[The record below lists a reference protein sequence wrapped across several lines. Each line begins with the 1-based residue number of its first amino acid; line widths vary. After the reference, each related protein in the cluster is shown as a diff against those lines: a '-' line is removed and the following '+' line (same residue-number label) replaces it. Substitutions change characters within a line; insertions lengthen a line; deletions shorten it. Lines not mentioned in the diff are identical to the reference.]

1 MKSICL
7 TDFAT
12 GRHFNPEFAGTK
24 ISSRT
29 PEDFMAR
36 LEADIELGN
45 FKMLDGYAPFCRHIF
60 VPNFTDARMG
70 VHRITEENR
79 HLLRSDYVA
88 RREGELPV
96 LTRWFDSADVEPAV
110 CRWLDVILYSAEQL
124 EKEGSPI
131 DGDWGIVAILSAV
144 SSDEAPMPP
153 VTAMRNALGKDEG
166 GSGVALDREYYMR
179 AVEYWSRW
187 ATIK

>member
-1 MKSICL
+1 MSIAL
-7 TDFAT
+7 TSFAIS
-12 GRHFNPEFAGTK
+12 RHFDPEFAGTK
-24 ISSRT
+24 IGSHT
-29 PEDFMAR
+29 PDEF
-36 LEADIELGN
+36 LSELSAAECVAEVP
-45 FKMLDGYAPFCRHIF
+45 GYAPFCRHIF

-96 LTRWFDSADVEPAV
+96 LTRWFDSADVEPTE
-110 CRWLDVILYSAEQL
+110 CPWLDVILYSAEQL
-124 EKEGSPI
+124 KKEGSPI
-131 DGDWGIVAILSAV
+131 DGDWGIVAILSAT

-153 VTAMRNALGKDEG
+153 STAMRNALGKDEG
-166 GSGVALDREYYMR
+166 GSGVPLDREYYMR
-179 AVEYWSRW
+179 AVEYWSKW